1 MDADG
6 NQLPAPQRL
15 EPPQSIDAFIKG
27 MQIADNEM
35 SMIGGQENA
44 QLGKDGNEKSGKAIS
59 ERQRQADTATYLYV
73 NNLALAIR
81 YLGRIIIDLVPYIY
95 DTQRVIQILGK
106 DGEQSKVTVDPQAQK
121 AIEEQREGEITNV
134 LFNPN
139 VGKYEVESDVGP
151 AYATQRQEAWN
162 AFVQITTGAPAL
174 IDEIGDLMFRSAD
187 FPLADKIAER
197 LRRKIAANAPY
208 LLEDGGTTPQ
218 LAQLTENLKQ
228 AQGQVGELIQKLAE
242 KNLELKNKDDE
253 NSIKRFEADSSRLTA
268 ETNSIVD
275 LKKSQIE
282 LHQLMVTITQT
293 LNDMRNDN
301 MDRATNAAADTGA
314 DDGSSPLVEGND
326 IPPFMG
332 AVKQNGTWVNP

>member
-1 MDADG
+1 
-6 NQLPAPQRL
+6 
-15 EPPQSIDAFIKG
+15 